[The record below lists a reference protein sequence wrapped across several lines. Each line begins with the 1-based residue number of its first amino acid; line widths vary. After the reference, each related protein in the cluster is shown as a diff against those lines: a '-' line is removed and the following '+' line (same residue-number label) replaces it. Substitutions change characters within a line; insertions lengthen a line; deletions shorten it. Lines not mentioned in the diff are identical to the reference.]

1 MAYISGIDREQVNI
15 VMTSLDQLIDEDNP
29 VRVIDAYVDS
39 LDLKVLEFIEYDGS
53 HKGQAPYRRKDL
65 LKLHIYGYT

>member
-29 VRVIDAYVDS
+29 VRVIDTYVDS
-39 LDLKVLEFIEYDGS
+39 LDLKELPV
-53 HKGQAPYRRKDL
+53 KDTVVSGL
-65 LKLHIYGYT
+65 CESFC